1 MDFNYISVASGSS
14 GNCHYVGYNKT
25 NLLVDAGLSGKKI
38 EENLNDLNIN
48 LKNTAGILISHEHT
62 DHIKGAG
69 ILSRRY
75 NIPIYANENTW
86 SAMKDK
92 LGKMEEK
99 NIRLFNNNVPFAIE
113 NIQINP
119 FSIHH
124 DAVDPVGF
132 TFHNGK
138 NKISIATDLGHI
150 CDEIR
155 KNIYNS
161 KIVVLESNHDVEML
175 KMGSYPYYLKK
186 RVLSKEGHLSNEDAG
201 KFCIELVKKGTEK
214 ILLAHLSRENNF
226 PELAFE
232 TVKGILKEKSIHL
245 GGHVE
250 LNVLN
255 REKVSKLYAV

>member
-1 MDFNYISVASGSS
+1 MKFNYISVASGSS
-14 GNCHYVGYNKT
+14 GNCHYVGYKNTKI
-25 NLLVDAGLSGKKI
+25 LVDSGLSGKKI
-38 EENLNDLNIN
+38 EENLNNLNIN
-48 LKNTAGILISHEHT
+48 LKNTSGILISHEHT

-86 SAMKDK
+86 GAMKDK
-92 LGKMEEK
+92 VGKVEEE
-99 NIRLFNNNVPFAIE
+99 NIRLFTNDAAFCIE
-113 NIQINP
+113 DIEIKP

-132 TFHNGK
+132 TFYNGN

-150 CDEIR
+150 CDKIR
-155 KNIYNS
+155 KNIYSS

-201 KFCIELVKKGTEK
+201 RFSVELVENGAEK

-232 TVKGILKEKSIHL
+232 TVKGILKEKNINL
-245 GGHVE
+245 GQHVE
-250 LNVLN
+250 LAVLN
-255 REKVSKLYAV
+255 RDENSKLYAV